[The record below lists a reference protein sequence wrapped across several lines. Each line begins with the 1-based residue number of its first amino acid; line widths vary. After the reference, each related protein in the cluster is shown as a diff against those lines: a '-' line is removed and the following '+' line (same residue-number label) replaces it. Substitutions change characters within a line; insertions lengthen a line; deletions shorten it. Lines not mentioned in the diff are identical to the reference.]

1 MKIESPMLGT
11 IEITED
17 RIIDFPDGL
26 PGFEQCK
33 RFVILHEESD
43 APSVYVLQS
52 ADEPQVAFSITS
64 PLQIGVRYE
73 FSLTDDE
80 AKMLELARP
89 EDVTVAIIVRKDDE
103 GEGNTPGGAGLRANF
118 IAPVIINT
126 VSRKGLQK
134 VINRLGCEITL
145 RAEED
150 DNDVAH
156 TDSN

>member
-52 ADEPQVAFSITS
+52 TDDPQVAFSITS
-64 PLQIGVRYE
+64 PVQIGVRYE

-80 AKMLELARP
+80 AKMLELAKP
-89 EDVTVAIIVRKDDE
+89 EDVTVAIIVRKGDENDD
-103 GEGNTPGGAGLRANF
+103 NTPAGAGLRANF
-118 IAPVIINT
+118 MAPVVINT

-145 RAEED
+145 RAEEESD
-150 DNDVAH
+150 DAAH
-156 TDSN
+156 NDSN